1 MVVWLRVIV
10 FGSCLCYFAAQLR
23 LLVLVCFLLIVIEF
37 VDSLGF
43 AFGRLVSCVSLVSSR
58 SLVNLFFWVSPGS
71 VASFRSEHLRV
82 ALFRRKLLHRPRI
95 LIIFVSS
102 IFLDFSAFCD
112 SSLIYD
118 FAPEFVFVP
127 GKSCTKNAEFV
138 RSVFLCP
145 PCEPLQS
152 LHNNNA
158 FSIVENMVRN

>member
-1 MVVWLRVIV
+1 M
-10 FGSCLCYFAAQLR
+10 A
-23 LLVLVCFLLIVIEF
+23 VCFLLIVIEF
-37 VDSLGF
+37 VGSLAF

-58 SLVNLFFWVSPGS
+58 SLVYLFLWVSPGT
-71 VASFRSEHLRV
+71 VVSFRSEHLRV
-82 ALFRRKLLHRPRI
+82 ALFRRELLHRPRI

-112 SSLIYD
+112 SSLIYE
-118 FAPEFVFVP
+118 FTPEFVFVP
-127 GKSCTKNAEFV
+127 GKSCTKNASFV

-145 PCEPLQS
+145 PCKPLKS